1 MLDKLADTDVIDLA
15 IRSGGAVSSACSS
28 LGAGGG
34 VRAAE
39 AAVSV
44 DAVEPQAARPMVMAA
59 AIIRETAFFMSI
71 PP

>member
-28 LGAGGG
+28 SVLEA
-34 VRAAE
+34 VSAAE

-44 DAVEPQAARPMVMAA
+44 DAVEPQAAKPMVMAA

>member
-1 MLDKLADTDVIDLA
+1 MLNQLADTDVIDLA
-15 IRSGGAVSSACSS
+15 IRSGGAVSVLAAASVLEAVS
-28 LGAGGG
+28 
-34 VRAAE
+34 AAE

>member
-1 MLDKLADTDVIDLA
+1 MLDKLADTDVMTLPSAAAVLSAVLA
-15 IRSGGAVSSACSS
+15 AASVLEAVS
-28 LGAGGG
+28 
-34 VRAAE
+34 AAE
-39 AAVSV
+39 ATVSV

>member
-28 LGAGGG
+28 SVLEA
-34 VRAAE
+34 VSAAE

-59 AIIRETAFFMSI
+59 AS
-71 PP
+71 

>member
-28 LGAGGG
+28 LGAG
-34 VRAAE
+34 AAE

-44 DAVEPQAARPMVMAA
+44 DAVEPQAARPMVMTA